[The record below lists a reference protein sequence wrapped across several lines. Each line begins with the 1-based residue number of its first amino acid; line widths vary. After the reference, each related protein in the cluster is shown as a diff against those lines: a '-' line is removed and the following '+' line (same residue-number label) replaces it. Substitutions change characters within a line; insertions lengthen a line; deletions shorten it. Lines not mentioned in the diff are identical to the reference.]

1 MRSHGAIQAAA
12 CSISAA
18 ITDISRSVLS
28 ADTCAI
34 ASVPMALDTP
44 TQWLFSMAYLA
55 PPRASSRHFITQRP
69 GRSRNT
75 AFWGRPLRRR
85 GHVGDHVPH
94 AKPVAISLCARHHR
108 ERGHLFLGQMLDTE
122 DLVASYNPPHP
133 NLSVE
138 HKFPYRFNDNTR
150 ISRGLFR
157 EAAREMGF
165 REVVF
170 L

>member
-1 MRSHGAIQAAA
+1 M
-12 CSISAA
+12 
-18 ITDISRSVLS
+18 
-28 ADTCAI
+28 
-34 ASVPMALDTP
+34 
-44 TQWLFSMAYLA
+44 
-55 PPRASSRHFITQRP
+55 
-69 GRSRNT
+69 
-75 AFWGRPLRRR
+75 
-85 GHVGDHVPH
+85 
-94 AKPVAISLCARHHR
+94 
-108 ERGHLFLGQMLDTE
+108 GQMLDTE

-170 L
+170 LPAKPHWLFADNPHKGDFVGEIRNNVSADIAALAMR